1 MQPLNWPG
9 WSPFSFPTHLGDLAW
24 LSYRTGAQLMEG
36 MKCSKDSTAGHSFLY
51 FYPEPEE
58 LRERLAALEREPEPL
73 VALER
78 EGTIRAGS
86 LEELKRFVALYELA
100 FAERT
105 EWEQVMENVD
115 LADHHL
121 RDETKDDDA
130 IVEPQEN
137 VTELLG
143 QEVQWGDP
151 TLMASKFRP
160 VPGEF
165 HREPTIILH
174 P

>member
-1 MQPLNWPG
+1 
-9 WSPFSFPTHLGDLAW
+9 
-24 LSYRTGAQLMEG
+24 MEG
-36 MKCSKDSTAGHSFLY
+36 MKCSKDSLPQGHSFLY

-58 LRERLAALEREPEPL
+58 LRERLAALEREPEQL
-73 VALER
+73 AALER

-100 FAERT
+100 FAERI
-105 EWEQVMENVD
+105 EWKQVMEDVD

-121 RDETKDDDA
+121 RDETQFDDA

-151 TLMASKFRP
+151 KLMAPKFRP